1 MKAKKFSFHA
11 VLLCIAALFVT
22 LLLLLSSCEES
33 GAGSTG
39 KPDHGKTHIHTFSA
53 EWSSN
58 DTHHWHA
65 ASCEHT
71 SEVSDKAG
79 HTFGDWI
86 TDQEATEETAGV
98 KHHVCTVCGKTENAE
113 IPKLPHTHKFNTEW
127 SSDGTHHWHAASCE
141 HTNEVSD
148 KAGHTFGDWI
158 TDQEA
163 TEETA
168 GAKHHVCTVCGKTEN
183 AEIPKLPHT
192 HKFNTE
198 WSSNDTHHWHAASC
212 EHTNEV
218 SDKAG
223 HTFGDWITDQ
233 EATEE
238 TAGVKHHVCTVC
250 GKTENAGIPKLPHT
264 HKFSNDWSGD
274 DIYHWHAASCEH
286 TNIVTDMGKHVF
298 GADDIC
304 NICGKA
310 KPIDERTFA
319 YTVEN
324 GQATLISYTP
334 LGKISPTLIIPS
346 TLGGYPVV
354 RIGEVAFSNLKN
366 IKEIVLPDSIIAI
379 VKDAFKDC
387 SDLTSITIG
396 NSVTSIGSSAFSGCT
411 GLTSITIP
419 DSVTSIGSSAFS
431 GCTGLTSVTIGNGVT
446 SIGSSAFSGCTGLT
460 SVTIGNGVTSI
471 GDSAFS
477 GCTGLT
483 SITIPDGV
491 TNIGNS
497 AFSSC
502 SGLTSITIGN
512 GVTSIGSR
520 SFIGCTRLT
529 SITIPDSVTS
539 IGSEAFRN
547 CTDLKSITIPDS
559 VTSIGSRSFYGCT
572 RLTSI
577 TIPDSVTS
585 IDSEAFEYANLQFN
599 AYDNALYLGNAE
611 NPYLVL
617 VKAKNQSISSCV
629 VSEKAK
635 VICNSAFNKCTSLAS
650 ITIPDSVTSIGGSA
664 FDYSTHLKYIYITDI
679 AAWCKISGLN
689 SLMNYGTD
697 NKNLYLNNELITNLV
712 IPNGVTSIG
721 GSAFRNCTSLTSI
734 TIPDSVTRID
744 YQAFYGCT
752 GLTSITIPDSVT
764 NIGSYAFSGCTGLT
778 SITIPDSVTRIG
790 GSAFRNCTE
799 LTSITIPDSVTRIDY
814 NAFYGCTGLTSIA
827 IPDSVTKIGSEAFY
841 GCGSLTSIAIP
852 DSVTSIG
859 SDTFEGTNLQFNAHD
874 NALYLGNAENPYL
887 VLVKAKS
894 QSITSCVISEKA
906 KIICE
911 CAFSGCTRLS
921 SVTIPD
927 GVTSIGGSAFRNCTE
942 LTSITI
948 PDSVTSIGS
957 SSVFDGT
964 SLQFNAYDNA
974 LYLGNAENPYLVLV
988 KAKNQSITS
997 CMISEKTKVICAYAF
1012 SSCTELTSITIPD
1025 SVTNIGSYAFSRCTG
1040 LTSITIPNSV
1050 TSISE
1055 GAFFVCTGLTSITIP
1070 DDVTTIEFRTFYGCT
1085 NLTSIII
1092 PDCVTH
1098 IDSSA
1103 FSGCSNLK
1111 SIYYTGTAAQW
1122 AKISKGTNIPND
1134 ITIVYNYKPTV

>member
-71 SEVSDKAG
+71 
-79 HTFGDWI
+79 
-86 TDQEATEETAGV
+86 
-98 KHHVCTVCGKTENAE
+98 
-113 IPKLPHTHKFNTEW
+113 
-127 SSDGTHHWHAASCE
+127 
-141 HTNEVSD
+141 NEVSD

-192 HKFNTE
+192 HKF
-198 WSSNDTHHWHAASC
+198 
-212 EHTNEV
+212 
-218 SDKAG
+218 
-223 HTFGDWITDQ
+223 
-233 EATEE
+233 
-238 TAGVKHHVCTVC
+238 
-250 GKTENAGIPKLPHT
+250 
-264 HKFSNDWSGD
+264 SNDWSGD

-286 TNIVTDMGKHVF
+286 TNIVSDMGKHVF

-354 RIGEVAFSNLKN
+354 RISEVAFSNLKN

-379 VKDAFKDC
+379 VKNAFKDC
-387 SDLTSITIG
+387 SDLSSITLG
-396 NSVTSIGSSAFSGCT
+396 NGVINIGSSAFSGCT
-411 GLTSITIP
+411 RLTSITIPDGVTNIGDSAFYHCTSLTSITIP
-419 DSVTSIGSSAFS
+419 DSVTSIGSYAFE
-431 GCTGLTSVTIGNGVT
+431 GCS
-446 SIGSSAFSGCTGLT
+446 
-460 SVTIGNGVTSI
+460 
-471 GDSAFS
+471 
-477 GCTGLT
+477 
-483 SITIPDGV
+483 
-491 TNIGNS
+491 
-497 AFSSC
+497 
-502 SGLTSITIGN
+502 
-512 GVTSIGSR
+512 
-520 SFIGCTRLT
+520 RLT

-539 IGSEAFRN
+539 IGYQAFMN
-547 CTDLKSITIPDS
+547 CTS
-559 VTSIGSRSFYGCT
+559 
-572 RLTSI
+572 LTSI
-577 TIPDSVTS
+577 TIPDGVTN
-585 IDSEAFEYANLQFN
+585 IGDSAFSGCTNLQFN

-617 VKAKNQSISSCV
+617 VKAKSQSITSCV

-635 VICNSAFNKCTSLAS
+635 VICGCAFSGCTRLSS
-650 ITIPDSVTSIGGSA
+650 VTIPDGVTRIDYRA
-664 FDYSTHLKYIYITDI
+664 FYGCTNLKNIYITDM
-679 AAWCKISGLN
+679 AAWCKLSGLYN
-689 SLMNYGTD
+689 LMNYGTD

-721 GSAFRNCTSLTSI
+721 SYAFMNCTSLTSI
-734 TIPDSVTRID
+734 TIPDSVSNISQAAFSGCTGLTNITIPDGVTSID
-744 YQAFYGCT
+744 SDTFEGTNLQFNAYDNALYLGNAENPYLVLVKAKNKSITSCVVSEKAKVICGFAFYDCTELTSITIQDSVTSIGSYAFGGCT

-764 NIGSYAFSGCTGLT
+764 SIGSYAFFGCTNLKNIYITDMAAWCKLSGLYNLMNYGTDNKNLYLNNELITNLVIPNGVTSIGSYAFMNCTSLT
-778 SITIPDSVTRIG
+778 SITIPDSVSNI
-790 GSAFRNCTE
+790 SQAAF
-799 LTSITIPDSVTRIDY
+799 S
-814 NAFYGCTGLTSIA
+814 GCTGLTNIT
-827 IPDSVTKIGSEAFY
+827 IPDG
-841 GCGSLTSIAIP
+841 
-852 DSVTSIG
+852 VTSID
-859 SDTFEGTNLQFNAHD
+859 SDTFEGTNLQFNAYD

-997 CMISEKTKVICAYAF
+997 CVISEKTKVICNYAF
-1012 SSCTELTSITIPD
+1012 SGCTRLTSITIPD
-1025 SVTNIGSYAFSRCTG
+1025 SVTNIGSSAFSG
-1040 LTSITIPNSV
+1040 
-1050 TSISE
+1050 
-1055 GAFFVCTGLTSITIP
+1055 CTGLTSITIP
-1070 DDVTTIEFRTFYGCT
+1070 DSVTSIGSYAFLSCT
-1085 NLTSIII
+1085 GLTSITI
-1092 PDCVTH
+1092 PDSVTS
-1098 IDSSA
+1098 IGESA
-1103 FSGCSNLK
+1103 FYNCTSLK
-1111 SIYYTGTAAQW
+1111 IIYYTGTAAQW
-1122 AKISKGTNIPND
+1122 AKISKGSNIPND
-1134 ITIVYNYKPTV
+1134 ITIVYNYKPTA